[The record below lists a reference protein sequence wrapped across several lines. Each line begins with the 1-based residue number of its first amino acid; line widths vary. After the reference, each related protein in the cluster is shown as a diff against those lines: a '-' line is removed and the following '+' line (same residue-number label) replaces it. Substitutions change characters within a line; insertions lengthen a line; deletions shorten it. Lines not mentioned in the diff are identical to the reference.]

1 MFFSM
6 NLIIIPAHN
15 EEKTIANV
23 VKESR
28 KYGDVLVIDDYS
40 SDHTAL
46 IAKKCGAV
54 VISHK
59 VNMGLGGA
67 LRTGFNVA
75 IKRKAD
81 IIITLDA
88 DGQHNPNDMGKFIK
102 KINEGYDFVL
112 GSRDLSRYPI
122 SKRVGNFFLNLATN
136 FISGTSLKDTES
148 GFRAFKFDALK
159 KLVLKSEKY
168 EIAVE
173 IVFEVGRNNLRYTN
187 ITIDSPI
194 YVKGVGVLDGFKNF
208 RFLFKR
214 RKRNIRDY
222 LNDFK
227 FVMAHTR
234 VFKKLFRLF

>member
-6 NLIIIPAHN
+6 NFIIIPAHN
-15 EEKTIANV
+15 EEKTIANI
-23 VKESR
+23 VKESMR
-28 KYGDVLVIDDYS
+28 YGEVLVIDDCS
-40 SDHTAL
+40 SDQTAL
-46 IAKKCGAV
+46 IAKKSGGA

-59 VNMGLGGA
+59 VNRGLGGA
-67 LRTGFNVA
+67 LRTGFNEAV
-75 IKRKAD
+75 KRKAD

-88 DGQHNPNDMGKFIK
+88 DGQHNPNDIGKFIK

-122 SKRVGNFFLNLATN
+122 RKRVGNFFLNLATN
-136 FISGTSLKDTES
+136 FVSGTSLKDTES
-148 GFRAFKFDALK
+148 GFRAFKLDALK

-173 IVFEVGRNNLRYTN
+173 IAFEIGRNNLKYTN
-187 ITIDSPI
+187 IMIDSPI
-194 YVKGVGVLDGFKNF
+194 YVQGVSVLDGFKNF

-214 RKRNIRDY
+214 RKRNIKDY

-234 VFKKLFRLF
+234 IFKKLLRLF